1 MIELAP
7 LNRGL
12 NIFAYRL
19 TENIEADPAMIA
31 RPEAESAQPIVEI
44 KPPEMRELLTW
55 LEDQAELARD
65 LGTWS
70 ALYLSLN

>member
-1 MIELAP
+1 
-7 LNRGL
+7 
-12 NIFAYRL
+12 
-19 TENIEADPAMIA
+19 MIA

-44 KPPEMRELLTW
+44 EPPEMRELLTW